1 MTYKGSRHRTDG
13 KDFKKYQ
20 NNQTLWDNLE
30 KSKLERDG
38 MRVGQKIEVREKNEN
53 LNK

>member
-30 KSKLERDG
+30 LSKIKRDG
-38 MRVGQKIEVREKNEN
+38 MRAGQDIEIKEKGDE
-53 LNK
+53 